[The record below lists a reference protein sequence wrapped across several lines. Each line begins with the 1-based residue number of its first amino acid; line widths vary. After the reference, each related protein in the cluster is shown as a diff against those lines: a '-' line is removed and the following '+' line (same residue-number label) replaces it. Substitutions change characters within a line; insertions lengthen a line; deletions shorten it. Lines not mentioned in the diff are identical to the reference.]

1 MWVPIERLKEE
12 FSDVRTVDLIS
23 KSKKMAE
30 RLFWF
35 LIATSGTMWF
45 FIFMSF
51 QFEIWNRNSI
61 QITKA
66 DVNLSDLNYPAVTF
80 CSKSAN
86 KYGVAERVGNY
97 LNANS
102 DLEHEFFSW
111 IRAFSIG
118 CALFLIRRG
127 ETGSANNY
135 YIDIYKENCLTYTVE
150 HTSPSCEVLLIEI
163 FSPT

>member
-1 MWVPIERLKEE
+1 MWVLIERLKEE
-12 FSDVRTVDLIS
+12 FYDVRTVDLIG

-51 QFEIWNRNSI
+51 QFGIWNRNSI

-86 KYGVAERVGNY
+86 KYGIAERLGNY
-97 LNANS
+97 LNANA

-111 IRAFSIG
+111 IRAFSIN
-118 CALFLIRRG
+118 CALLHIKLG
-127 ETGSANNY
+127 ETGTRNNN
-135 YIDIYKENCLTYTVE
+135 YIDIYKENCLTSSVE
-150 HTSPSCEVLLIEI
+150 HTSPSCEV
-163 FSPT
+163 